1 MKKTVVVLALCVAM
15 IGLASV
21 AMAGEKLILATGGTA
36 GTYYPYGGA
45 MSKIWNSKIPGM
57 NVTAQATGASV
68 ENVRLMNKDEV
79 ELALVQSDT
88 IDFAFKA
95 QETFKEK
102 LTKMAGVAV
111 LYPELI
117 HIVVRGDLDIDSFS
131 GLRGKKIGVGAPGSG
146 TEANY
151 RQLLDIHKMS
161 KDDVS
166 AQYLSFAESAD
177 QFKDNRIDAFMVT
190 GGVPTS
196 AIMDVA
202 TQRSIKILA
211 IPDTMLSILTN
222 KYPFLSGAVIPANA
236 YKGVTSDV
244 KTAAVNA
251 VLIAHPKLSTDVVY
265 NLTKAL
271 FENQAELA
279 AAHAKGKV
287 LSLQDAATG
296 ISIPLHP
303 GAVRSE
309 ERRVGKECRSRW
321 SPYH

>member
-15 IGLASV
+15 IGLASA

-45 MSKIWNSKIPGM
+45 MTKIWNSKIPGM

-88 IDFAFKA
+88 IDFAFNAKEA
-95 QETFKEK
+95 FKEK
-102 LTKMAGVAV
+102 LTKMAVVAV

-117 HIVVRGDLDIDSFS
+117 HIVVRGELDINSFS

-146 TEANY
+146 TEANF
-151 RQLLDIHKMS
+151 RQLMDIHRMG

-166 AQYLSFAESAD
+166 TQYLSFAESAD
-177 QFKDNRIDAFMVT
+177 QFKDRRIDAFMVT

-202 TQRSIKILA
+202 TQREIKILP
-211 IPDTMLSILTN
+211 IEDTMLSILTA
-222 KYPFLSGAVIPANA
+222 KYPFLSSAVIPANS
-236 YKGVTSDV
+236 YKGVTKDV

-265 NLTKAL
+265 SLTKAL

-287 LSLQDAATG
+287 LSLQGAATG
-296 ISIPLHP
+296 VSIPFHP
-303 GAVRSE
+303 GAAKYY
-309 ERRVGKECRSRW
+309 KEKGVLK
-321 SPYH
+321 

>member
-1 MKKTVVVLALCVAM
+1 MRKTLVVLALCVAM
-15 IGLASV
+15 VGLASA
-21 AMAGEKLILATGGTA
+21 AMAGEVKLILATGGTA

-68 ENVRLMNKDEV
+68 ENVRLINKDEV

-102 LTKMAGVAV
+102 LTKMAVVAV

-117 HIVVRGDLDIDSFS
+117 HIVVRGDLGIQSFS

-151 RQLLDIHKMS
+151 RQLLDIYKMS

-202 TQRSIKILA
+202 TQRSIKILP
-211 IPDTMLSILTN
+211 IEDTMLSILTN
-222 KYPFLSGAVIPANA
+222 KYPFLSAAVIPANS
-236 YKGVTSDV
+236 YKGVTTDV

-251 VLIAHPKLSTDVVY
+251 VLIAHPKLSDDVVY

-279 AAHAKGKV
+279 SAHAKGKV
-287 LSLQDAATG
+287 LSLQGAVVG
-296 ISIPLHP
+296 VSIPFHP
-303 GAVRSE
+303 GAAKYY
-309 ERRVGKECRSRW
+309 KEKGVLK
-321 SPYH
+321 

>member
-1 MKKTVVVLALCVAM
+1 MKKTMIVLALCVAM
-15 IGLASV
+15 LGLASA
-21 AMAGEKLILATGGTA
+21 AMAGEVKLILATGGTA

-45 MSKIWNSKIPGM
+45 MTKIWNSKIPGM

-68 ENVRLMNKDEV
+68 ENVRLINKDEV
-79 ELALVQSDT
+79 ELAMVQSDT

-102 LTKMAGVAV
+102 LTKMAVVAV

-117 HIVVRGDLDIDSFS
+117 HIVVRGDLGIQSFS

-151 RQLLDIHKMS
+151 RQLLDIYKMS

-202 TQRSIKILA
+202 TQRSIKIL
-211 IPDTMLSILTN
+211 PMEDTMLSILTN
-222 KYPFLSGAVIPANA
+222 KYPFLSAAVIPANS

-251 VLIAHPKLSTDVVY
+251 VLIAHPKLSDDVVY
-265 NLTKAL
+265 SLTKAL

-279 AAHAKGKV
+279 SAHAKGKV
-287 LSLQDAATG
+287 LSLQGAVVG
-296 ISIPLHP
+296 VSIPFHP
-303 GAVRSE
+303 GAAKYY
-309 ERRVGKECRSRW
+309 KEKGVLK
-321 SPYH
+321 

>member
-1 MKKTVVVLALCVAM
+1 MKKTMIVVALFVAM
-15 IGLASV
+15 FGLASA
-21 AMAGEKLILATGGTA
+21 AMAGEVKLILATGGTA

-88 IDFAFKA
+88 IDFAFNGTEA
-95 QETFKEK
+95 FKEK
-102 LTKMAGVAV
+102 LNKMAGVAV

-117 HIVVRGDLDIDSFS
+117 HIVVRGDLDIKSFS

-151 RQLLDIHKMS
+151 RQLLDVHRMS

-202 TQRSIKILA
+202 TQRSIKILP
-211 IPDTMLSILTN
+211 IEDTMLSIMTG
-222 KYPFLSGAVIPANA
+222 KYPFLSAAVIPANS
-236 YKGVTSDV
+236 YKGVTSEV

-251 VLIAHPKLSTDVVY
+251 VLIAHPKLSSDVVY

-271 FENQAELA
+271 FENQAELG

-287 LSLQDAATG
+287 LSLQGAAMG
-296 ISIPLHP
+296 ISIPFHP
-303 GAVRSE
+303 GAAKYFREKGVL
-309 ERRVGKECRSRW
+309 K
-321 SPYH
+321 

>member
-1 MKKTVVVLALCVAM
+1 MKKVAIVLTLCVAM
-15 IGLASV
+15 LGLASA
-21 AMAGEKLILATGGTA
+21 AMAGEAKLILATGGTA

-102 LTKMAGVAV
+102 LTKMAVVAV

-117 HIVVRGDLDIDSFS
+117 HIVVRGDLDIRSFS

-151 RQLLDIHKMS
+151 RQLLDIHRMAKE
-161 KDDVS
+161 DVS

-202 TQRSIKILA
+202 TQRSIKILP
-211 IPDTMLSILTN
+211 IEDTMLSILTN
-222 KYPFLSGAVIPANA
+222 KYPFLSAAVIPANS
-236 YKGVTSDV
+236 YKGVTTEV

-251 VLIAHPKLSTDVVY
+251 VLIAHPKLSDDVVY
-265 NLTKAL
+265 SLTKTL
-271 FENQAELA
+271 FENQPELA
-279 AAHAKGKV
+279 SAHAKGKV
-287 LSLQDAATG
+287 LSLQGAVVG
-296 ISIPLHP
+296 VSIPFHP
-303 GAVRSE
+303 GAAKYF
-309 ERRVGKECRSRW
+309 KEKGVLK
-321 SPYH
+321 

>member
-15 IGLASV
+15 IGLASA
-21 AMAGEKLILATGGTA
+21 AMAGEVKLILATGGTA

-88 IDFAFKA
+88 IDFAFNGTEA
-95 QETFKEK
+95 FKEK
-102 LTKMAGVAV
+102 LTKMTGVAV

-117 HIVVRGDLDIDSFS
+117 HIVVRGDLDISSFS

-151 RQLLDIHKMS
+151 RQLLDLYKMS

-202 TQRSIKILA
+202 TQRSIKILP
-211 IPDTMLSILTN
+211 IEDTMLSILTN
-222 KYPFLSGAVIPANA
+222 KYPFLSAAVIPANS
-236 YKGVTSDV
+236 YKGVTSNV

-271 FENQAELA
+271 FENQAELG

-287 LSLQDAATG
+287 LSLQGATTG

-303 GAVRSE
+303 GAAKYY
-309 ERRVGKECRSRW
+309 KEKGVLK
-321 SPYH
+321 

>member
-1 MKKTVVVLALCVAM
+1 MKKTLAMLVVCTAVL
-15 IGLASV
+15 GLATV
-21 AMAGEKLILATGGTA
+21 ATAGEVKLILATGGTA

-88 IDFAFKA
+88 IDFAFSGKEA
-95 QETFKEK
+95 FKEK
-102 LTKMAGVAV
+102 LTKMTAVAV

-117 HIVVRGDLDIDSFS
+117 HIVIRGDLDIKSFS
-131 GLRGKKIGVGAPGSG
+131 GLKGKKIGVGAPGSG

-151 RQLLDIHKMS
+151 RQLLDAHKMS

-177 QFKDNRIDAFMVT
+177 QFKDKRIDAFMVT

-202 TQRSIKILA
+202 TQRDIRILP
-211 IPDTMLSILTN
+211 IDDTMLSVMTN
-222 KYPFLSGAVIPANA
+222 KYPFLSAAVIPANS

-251 VLIAHPKLSTDVVY
+251 VLIAHPKLSEAVVY
-265 NLTKAL
+265 SLTKAL
-271 FENQAELA
+271 FENQADLA

-287 LSLQDAATG
+287 LSLRDAATG
-296 ISIPLHP
+296 VSIPLHP
-303 GAVRSE
+303 GAAKYY
-309 ERRVGKECRSRW
+309 KEKGVLK
-321 SPYH
+321 

>member
-1 MKKTVVVLALCVAM
+1 
-15 IGLASV
+15 
-21 AMAGEKLILATGGTA
+21 LILATGGTA

-88 IDFAFKA
+88 IDFAFNAKEA
-95 QETFKEK
+95 FKEK
-102 LTKMAGVAV
+102 LTKMAVVAV

-117 HIVVRGDLDIDSFS
+117 HIVVRGELDINSFS

-146 TEANY
+146 TEANF
-151 RQLLDIHKMS
+151 RQLMDIHRMG

-166 AQYLSFAESAD
+166 TQYLSFAESAD
-177 QFKDNRIDAFMVT
+177 QFKDKRIDAFMVT

-202 TQRSIKILA
+202 TQREIKILP
-211 IPDTMLSILTN
+211 IEDTMLSILTA
-222 KYPFLSGAVIPANA
+222 KYPFLSSAVIPANS
-236 YKGVTSDV
+236 YKGVTKDV

-287 LSLQDAATG
+287 LSLQGAATG
-296 ISIPLHP
+296 VSIPFHP
-303 GAVRSE
+303 GAAKYY
-309 ERRVGKECRSRW
+309 KEKGVLK
-321 SPYH
+321 

>member
-15 IGLASV
+15 IGLASA
-21 AMAGEKLILATGGTA
+21 AMAGEVKLILATGGTA

-88 IDFAFKA
+88 IDFAFNAK
-95 QETFKEK
+95 ETFKEK
-102 LTKMAGVAV
+102 LTKMAVVAV

-117 HIVVRGDLDIDSFS
+117 HIVVRGELDINSFS
-131 GLRGKKIGVGAPGSG
+131 GLRGKKVGVGAPGSG
-146 TEANY
+146 TEANF
-151 RQLLDIHKMS
+151 RQLMDVHRMG

-166 AQYLSFAESAD
+166 TQYLSFAESAD
-177 QFKDNRIDAFMVT
+177 QFKDRRIDAFMVT

-202 TQRSIKILA
+202 TQREIKILP
-211 IPDTMLSILTN
+211 IEDTMLSILTA
-222 KYPFLSGAVIPANA
+222 KYPFLSSAVIPANA
-236 YKGVTSDV
+236 YKGVTKDV

-265 NLTKAL
+265 NLTKTL
-271 FENQAELA
+271 FENQAELG

-287 LSLQDAATG
+287 LSLQGAATG
-296 ISIPLHP
+296 VSIPFHP
-303 GAVRSE
+303 GAAKYY
-309 ERRVGKECRSRW
+309 KEKGVLK
-321 SPYH
+321 

>member
-15 IGLASV
+15 IGLTSA
-21 AMAGEKLILATGGTA
+21 AMAGEVKLILATGGTA

-68 ENVRLMNKDEV
+68 ENIRLMNKDEV

-88 IDFAFKA
+88 IDFAFTGT
-95 QETFKEK
+95 EVFKEK
-102 LTKMAGVAV
+102 LPKMSAVAV
-111 LYPELI
+111 LYPEVI
-117 HIVVRGDLDIDSFS
+117 HIVVRGDLNITSFS

-146 TEANY
+146 TEANF
-151 RQLLDIHKMS
+151 RQLLDVHKMT

-166 AQYLSFAESAD
+166 MQYLSFAESAD

-202 TQRSIKILA
+202 TQRSIKILP
-211 IPDTMLSILTN
+211 IEDTMLSVLTG
-222 KYPFLSGAVIPANA
+222 KYPFLSAAVIPANS
-236 YKGVTSDV
+236 YKGVTTDV

-251 VLIAHPKLSTDVVY
+251 VLIAHPKLSSDVVY

-271 FENQAELA
+271 FDNQAELA

-287 LSLQDAATG
+287 LSLQGAVMG
-296 ISIPLHP
+296 VSIPFHP
-303 GAVRSE
+303 GAAKYY
-309 ERRVGKECRSRW
+309 KEKGVLK
-321 SPYH
+321 

>member
-1 MKKTVVVLALCVAM
+1 MKRTLLFVLVGLCVVGMVTA
-15 IGLASV
+15 AS
-21 AMAGEKLILATGGTA
+21 AGELKLILATGGTA

-88 IDFAFKA
+88 IDFAFNAK
-95 QETFKEK
+95 ETFKEK
-102 LTKMAGVAV
+102 LTKMAVVAV

-117 HIVVRGDLDIDSFS
+117 HIVVRGELDVKSFS

-146 TEANY
+146 TEANF
-151 RQLLDIHKMS
+151 RQLLDVHKMT

-166 AQYLSFAESAD
+166 TQFLSFAESAD
-177 QFKDNRIDAFMVT
+177 QFKDRRIDAFMVT
-190 GGVPTS
+190 GGVPTA

-202 TQRSIKILA
+202 TQRDIKILP
-211 IPDTMLSILTN
+211 IDDTMISIMTN
-222 KYPFLSGAVIPANA
+222 KYPFLAAAVIPANS
-236 YKGVTSDV
+236 YKGVTADV
-244 KTAAVNA
+244 KTVAVNA
-251 VLIAHPKLSTDVVY
+251 VLIAHPKLSETVVY
-265 NLTKAL
+265 NMTKAL

-287 LSLQDAATG
+287 LSLQGAVTG
-296 ISIPLHP
+296 VSIPFHP
-303 GAVRSE
+303 GAAKYY
-309 ERRVGKECRSRW
+309 KEKGVLK
-321 SPYH
+321 

>member
-1 MKKTVVVLALCVAM
+1 MKRAAIVVTACVAVL
-15 IGLASV
+15 GLVAAAS
-21 AMAGEKLILATGGTA
+21 AGEMKYILATGGTA

-57 NVTAQATGASV
+57 NVTAQSTGASV

-88 IDFAFKA
+88 IDFAYHGKEA
-95 QETFKEK
+95 FKEPLK
-102 LTKMAGVAV
+102 KMAAVAV
-111 LYPELI
+111 LYPELV
-117 HIVVRGDLDIDSFS
+117 HVVVRADLGVNSFS

-146 TEANY
+146 TEANF
-151 RQLLDIHKMS
+151 RQLLDAYKMS
-161 KDDVS
+161 KDDIS

-196 AIMDVA
+196 AIVDVA
-202 TQRSIKILA
+202 TQRDIKIL
-211 IPDTMLSILTN
+211 PVEDTIISMLTN
-222 KYPFLSGAVIPANA
+222 KYPFLSAAVIPANA

-244 KTAAVNA
+244 KTVAVNA

-265 NLTKAL
+265 KMTKAL

-287 LSLQDAATG
+287 LSLQGAAKG
-296 ISIPLHP
+296 VSIPFHP
-303 GAVRSE
+303 GAAKYY
-309 ERRVGKECRSRW
+309 KEKGVL
-321 SPYH
+321 

>member
-1 MKKTVVVLALCVAM
+1 MRKGLALFVGCLLVV
-15 IGLASV
+15 GFTLPVS
-21 AMAGEKLILATGGTA
+21 AGEVKLILATGGTA

-68 ENVRLMNKDEV
+68 ENIRLMNKDEV

-88 IDFAFKA
+88 IDFAFTGT
-95 QETFKEK
+95 EVFKEK
-102 LTKMAGVAV
+102 LTKMTALAV
-111 LYPELI
+111 LYPEVI
-117 HIVVRGDLDIDSFS
+117 HVVVRGDLGIQSFS

-146 TEANY
+146 TEANF
-151 RQLLDIHKMS
+151 RQLLSVHQMK
-161 KDDVS
+161 KEDVS
-166 AQYLSFAESAD
+166 VQYLSFAESAD

-202 TQRSIKILA
+202 TQRSIKILS
-211 IPDTMLSILTN
+211 IEDTMLSVLTS
-222 KYPFLSGAVIPANA
+222 KYPFLSAVVIPANS
-236 YKGVTSDV
+236 YKGVTTDV

-251 VLIAHPKLSTDVVY
+251 VLIVHPKLSTDVVY

-287 LSLQDAATG
+287 LSLQGAAVG
-296 ISIPLHP
+296 VSIPFHP
-303 GAVRSE
+303 GAAKYY
-309 ERRVGKECRSRW
+309 KEKGVLK
-321 SPYH
+321 

>member
-1 MKKTVVVLALCVAM
+1 MKKALAIVVTCLVTV
-15 IGLASV
+15 GLASA
-21 AMAGEKLILATGGTA
+21 AMAGEMKYVLATGGTA

-68 ENVRLMNKDEV
+68 ENIRLMNKDEV

-88 IDFAFKA
+88 IDFAFNAK
-95 QETFKEK
+95 ETFKEK
-102 LTKMAGVAV
+102 LTKMAVVAV

-117 HIVVRGDLDIDSFS
+117 HIVVRGELDVKSFS

-146 TEANY
+146 TEANF
-151 RQLLDIHKMS
+151 RQLLDVHKMT

-166 AQYLSFAESAD
+166 TQFLSFAESAD
-177 QFKDNRIDAFMVT
+177 QFKDKRIDAFMVT

-202 TQRSIKILA
+202 AQRDIKILP
-211 IPDTMLSILTN
+211 IDDTMISLMTN
-222 KYPFLSGAVIPANA
+222 KYPFLAAAVIPANS
-236 YKGVTSDV
+236 YKGVTADV
-244 KTAAVNA
+244 KTVAVNA
-251 VLIAHPKLSTDVVY
+251 VLIAHPKLSETVVY
-265 NLTKAL
+265 NMTKAL

-287 LSLQDAATG
+287 LSLQGAATG
-296 ISIPLHP
+296 VSIPFHP
-303 GAVRSE
+303 GAAKYY
-309 ERRVGKECRSRW
+309 KEKGVLK
-321 SPYH
+321 

>member
-1 MKKTVVVLALCVAM
+1 MRKALAILVICLVAV
-15 IGLASV
+15 GLASA
-21 AMAGEKLILATGGTA
+21 AMAGEMKYVLATGGTA

-88 IDFAFKA
+88 IDFAFNAK
-95 QETFKEK
+95 ETFKEK
-102 LTKMAGVAV
+102 LTKMAVVAV

-117 HIVVRGDLDIDSFS
+117 HIVVRGELDVKSFS

-146 TEANY
+146 TEANF
-151 RQLLDIHKMS
+151 RQLLDVHKMT

-166 AQYLSFAESAD
+166 TQFLSFAESAD
-177 QFKDNRIDAFMVT
+177 QFKDRRIDAFMVT
-190 GGVPTS
+190 GGVPTA

-202 TQRSIKILA
+202 TQRDIKILP
-211 IPDTMLSILTN
+211 IDDTMISLMTN
-222 KYPFLSGAVIPANA
+222 KYPFLAAAVIPANS
-236 YKGVTSDV
+236 YKGVTADV
-244 KTAAVNA
+244 KTVAVNA
-251 VLIAHPKLSTDVVY
+251 VLIAHPKLSETVVY
-265 NLTKAL
+265 NMTKAL

-287 LSLQDAATG
+287 LSLQGAVTG
-296 ISIPLHP
+296 VSIPFHP
-303 GAVRSE
+303 GAAKYY
-309 ERRVGKECRSRW
+309 KEKGVLK
-321 SPYH
+321 